1 MIVTM
6 VSKRCKQRAT
16 WHPCCLRL
24 DKQARTLQYYSY
36 KSNRLTP
43 KFVIPLREVDLF
55 MGPLECGTYLHLVW
69 TKNQQKLNLK
79 RSFLK
84 RKVSV
89 CDLEQS
95 SALIRNFYF
104 LPSSSEL
111 LQLFFSICSGKSLP
125 CPPVALSNTLKRSFS
140 FDISLSRVGEE
151 EELCPPCLPT
161 RKSVC
166 DLLMER
172 VDYIVQNRD
181 TSLDPLIADFIG
193 PQQVA
198 ETSRTLPDGL
208 ALNISGS
215 YCMDTKGF
223 FSSCHG
229 NDSPVGIPQDDEVET
244 IFKTDKFDS
253 AIDSEFYSCTPGE
266 ETNPFLPPT
275 NLFQD
280 KLDDCPMF
288 DTSKLDDG
296 PMFDTSPLSPISPA
310 IWTTPAVCAL
320 ELDGG
325 VNDRHFYDSIRED
338 ISGNKK
344 FYQSSGWLYKAGE
357 MVGDMW
363 RMRWFNLS
371 NTRVTYSESNF
382 SAFPKNH
389 FHLGSDNNGFS
400 VDTFPSVVNL
410 IPPPNQHFFRIVTP
424 HRVYHLCATSEK
436 ERVDWMDIIS
446 RVIALSFVLK

>member
-125 CPPVALSNTLKRSFS
+125 CP
-140 FDISLSRVGEE
+140 
-151 EELCPPCLPT
+151 
-161 RKSVC
+161 
-166 DLLMER
+166 
-172 VDYIVQNRD
+172 
-181 TSLDPLIADFIG
+181 
-193 PQQVA
+193 
-198 ETSRTLPDGL
+198 
-208 ALNISGS
+208 
-215 YCMDTKGF
+215 
-223 FSSCHG
+223 
-229 NDSPVGIPQDDEVET
+229 
-244 IFKTDKFDS
+244 
-253 AIDSEFYSCTPGE
+253 PGE